1 MAGALM
7 VVRRWGCDGGFH
19 MGPAAC
25 ITECPASQGFPISS
39 LRSGRVARSRNVS
52 GDT

>member
-1 MAGALM
+1 
-7 VVRRWGCDGGFH
+7 